1 MSSITVNGCWQW
13 PCMGS
18 SVIQD
23 SCQHTP
29 VSFQPNEELPDSVC
43 WTLHPSGTFS
53 TGTAWEALQAKAPLV
68 PWYKII
74 WCPKYVPRWSII
86 EWLALLGRLATKDRL
101 YAWGG
106 CVLRGTEQETHEH
119 LVFSLSICRTDL
131 GSLVAYKWDQQNW
144 TWVDW

>member
-13 PCMGS
+13 LCMGS

-53 TGTAWEALQAKAPLV
+53 TRTAWEALQVKA
-68 PWYKII
+68 
-74 WCPKYVPRWSII
+74 
-86 EWLALLGRLATKDRL
+86 
-101 YAWGG
+101 
-106 CVLRGTEQETHEH
+106 H
-119 LVFSLSICRTDL
+119 LVLLSTKSFGVLITYAGGL
-131 GSLVAYKWDQQNW
+131 
-144 TWVDW
+144 